1 MYTQIKPE
9 YIIAYFEKPIDISR
23 IIRIVQYEFSKRRRF
38 KSTSSAFG
46 IS

>member
-1 MYTQIKPE
+1 MYTQINPE
-9 YIIAYFEKPIDISR
+9 YIIAYFEKPIELSR
-23 IIRIVQYEFSKRRRF
+23 LIRVFQYEISKRRRS